1 MDIKGPN
8 KGGVLGDIREYM
20 GDPWAF
26 VNDCHEKYSHR
37 VKLRMLHQR
46 AYLISHADDIMAIL
60 QEKPDSFVK
69 GRTFKKLKLL
79 LGEGLITSEGEMWK
93 KQNRL
98 MRPVFGLKHMY
109 NLVPSIQ
116 QIIQDHCQWKDQS
129 TVNIHSEM
137 NELTLKII
145 ARTLFALDL
154 SEEAPTFL
162 KDVEYM
168 MHFLIKRVRTI
179 AAPPMWIPLPAHREF
194 FAARA
199 RFDGLIERLL
209 QQRRQ
214 KGAIASND
222 LLQILM
228 DAKDEDGHSMSDQQI
243 RDEIITILMAG
254 HETITNSMA
263 WTMIELAKNPEY
275 QERLAA
281 ESQSFWADGK
291 LQEAPFNKVNLHLAV
306 MDEGMR
312 LWPPVWAFMRQAG
325 KSVNVNG
332 LELKKGDIVFLMPFF
347 AQRSKDF
354 WQDPLTFRPERF
366 LPPERETMKAGAYF
380 PFGLGPRMC
389 IGKIFAQVE
398 AKLILSHLCSQYQ
411 WTLPSPEKQTVEAGI
426 TLRATNNIH
435 LKVTKR

>member
-26 VNDCHEKYSHR
+26 VNDCHEKYGHR

-46 AYLISHADDIMAIL
+46 AFLISHADDIMAIL

-79 LGEGLITSEGEMWK
+79 LGEGLITSEGENWK

-116 QIIQDHCQWKDQS
+116 QIIMHHCQWKDQS
-129 TVNIHSEM
+129 TVNIHAEM

-179 AAPPMWIPLPAHREF
+179 AAAPMWMPLPSHREF

-214 KGAIASND
+214 NGAIASND

-228 DAKDEDGHSMSDQQI
+228 DA
-243 RDEIITILMAG
+243 
-254 HETITNSMA
+254 ITNSMA
-263 WTMIELAKNPEY
+263 WTMIELAKHPEY

-281 ESQSFWADGK
+281 ESQSFWVDSK

-325 KSVNVNG
+325 KNVNVNG

-354 WQDPLTFRPERF
+354 WQDPLAFRPERF
-366 LPPERETMKAGAYF
+366 LPPERENMKAGAYF

-411 WTLPSPEKQTVEAGI
+411 WGLPNPEKQTVEAGI

>member
-1 MDIKGPN
+1 VDIKGPN

-26 VNDCHEKYSHR
+26 VNDCHEKYGHR

-46 AYLISHADDIMAIL
+46 AFLISHADDIMAIL

-79 LGEGLITSEGEMWK
+79 LGEGLITSEGENWK

-116 QIIQDHCQWKDQS
+116 QIIMHHCQWKDQS
-129 TVNIHSEM
+129 TVNIHAEM

-179 AAPPMWIPLPAHREF
+179 AAAPMWMPLPSHREF

-214 KGAIASND
+214 NGAIASND

-228 DAKDEDGHSMSDQQI
+228 DA
-243 RDEIITILMAG
+243 
-254 HETITNSMA
+254 ITNSMA
-263 WTMIELAKNPEY
+263 WTMIELAKHPEY

-281 ESQSFWADGK
+281 ESQSFWVDSK

-325 KSVNVNG
+325 KNVNVNG

-354 WQDPLTFRPERF
+354 WQDPLAFRPERF
-366 LPPERETMKAGAYF
+366 LPPERENMKAGAYF

-411 WTLPSPEKQTVEAGI
+411 WGLPNPEKQTVEAGI